1 MRGAP
6 LLVITGEQPK
16 SPLPGKGQ
24 FMADVFKV
32 LCIDGGSLRG
42 ITRAMVLAEIEERV
56 YPPI

>member
-32 LCIDGGSLRG
+32 LCIDGGGLRG
-42 ITRAMVLAEIEERV
+42 ITRAITV
-56 YPPI
+56 